1 MVKRQFT
8 SSLAFNQGQLVMR
21 MISKSRCDARNIRFT
36 TFLVSPIIY
45 GDGFVLAFTGLY
57 TASLTICYYL
67 GLNSYHLVPKTY
79 LVTQFLYWNVKNVFH

>member
-1 MVKRQFT
+1 
-8 SSLAFNQGQLVMR
+8 MR

-57 TASLTICYYL
+57 AAFKFV
-67 GLNSYHLVPKTY
+67 N
-79 LVTQFLYWNVKNVFH
+79 W